1 MFIDDVKAA
10 LRVTSSAYDV
20 EISNLIQASIIDMQ
34 IAGVDEPEDV
44 ENLSAIIKVAIITY
58 CKMNFG
64 SREDYENL
72 KKSYDEQKAQL
83 KSNSNF
89 HTWSFNK

>member
-1 MFIDDVKAA
+1 MLIDDVKAA

-34 IAGVDEPEDV
+34 IAGVNEPEDV

-58 CKMNFG
+58 CKMHFG

>member
-34 IAGVDEPEDV
+34 IAGINEPEDV

-64 SREDYENL
+64 SREDYENF

-89 HTWSFNK
+89 HTWSFKK

>member
-1 MFIDDVKAA
+1 MFIDVVKAA

-34 IAGVDEPEDV
+34 IAGVNEPEDV

-64 SREDYENL
+64 SREDYEKL
-72 KKSYDEQKAQL
+72 KNSYDEQQAQL
-83 KSNSNF
+83 KSISNF